1 MLQHLHIQNY
11 ALISRLDMDFEG
23 GFSVLT
29 GETGAGK
36 SIILGALNLVMGGRA
51 DTKAITDGEDKC
63 IIEAEFDE
71 CIVRRELYSNGKSRS
86 FVDDSVVTL
95 AELKTLAARLI
106 DIHSQHANLLLENDD
121 FQLSIVDAMAGNT
134 AERETY
140 TACYEAYL
148 ETQKALRDL
157 QALARR
163 TQADADYIAFRY
175 KTLDDARLTEGE
187 MAELEEEQF
196 RLSHAEEIRGALD
209 TAVNTL
215 NGEEGSVLDLLRMC
229 NLSTAAPE
237 LQERLDSAEIELRD
251 IANEANRLA
260 ERTEFDPER
269 LTQVEERLS
278 LLNDL
283 LRKYNATDEAELIQI
298 RDDLQRQ
305 NDQIGSFDIDIAR
318 LQKEL
323 DAKTKD
329 LTKAAIALHKTREA
343 VRKPISKQLV
353 DDLTRLGIAHA
364 QIDIAITNTDDFTPL
379 GKDDVQFMFAAN
391 LNQSLRRVSEVASG
405 GEISRIMLCIKA
417 LIASKNGL
425 PTIIFDEIDTGVS
438 GEIASQM
445 GNIMQQMAQ
454 SRQIIAITHLPQ
466 IAAKGDTQY
475 LVYKA
480 DTDTR
485 TETHIRRLTEEER
498 VNQIATMLSGKH
510 PTPAAMENARQLL
523 ACTIQ

>member
-1 MLQHLHIQNY
+1 MQVRVL
-11 ALISRLDMDFEG
+11 S
-23 GFSVLT
+23 SVR
-29 GETGAGK
+29 
-36 SIILGALNLVMGGRA
+36 SILLWGGRA
-51 DTKAITDGEDKC
+51 DTKVITDGEDKC

-86 FVDDSVVTL
+86 FVDDSVVTA

-187 MAELEEEQF
+187 MAEPEEEQF

-209 TAVNTL
+209 TAVNAL

-269 LTQVEERLS
+269 LAQVEERLS

-364 QIDIAITNTDDFTPL
+364 QMNIAITNTDDFTPL

-405 GEISRIMLCIKA
+405 VRLAGLCYV
-417 LIASKNGL
+417 SK
-425 PTIIFDEIDTGVS
+425 P
-438 GEIASQM
+438 
-445 GNIMQQMAQ
+445 
-454 SRQIIAITHLPQ
+454 
-466 IAAKGDTQY
+466 
-475 LVYKA
+475 
-480 DTDTR
+480 
-485 TETHIRRLTEEER
+485 
-498 VNQIATMLSGKH
+498 
-510 PTPAAMENARQLL
+510 
-523 ACTIQ
+523 

>member
-1 MLQHLHIQNY
+1 
-11 ALISRLDMDFEG
+11 
-23 GFSVLT
+23 
-29 GETGAGK
+29 
-36 SIILGALNLVMGGRA
+36 
-51 DTKAITDGEDKC
+51 
-63 IIEAEFDE
+63 
-71 CIVRRELYSNGKSRS
+71 
-86 FVDDSVVTL
+86 
-95 AELKTLAARLI
+95 
-106 DIHSQHANLLLENDD
+106 
-121 FQLSIVDAMAGNT
+121 
-134 AERETY
+134 
-140 TACYEAYL
+140 
-148 ETQKALRDL
+148 
-157 QALARR
+157 
-163 TQADADYIAFRY
+163 
-175 KTLDDARLTEGE
+175 

-209 TAVNTL
+209 TAVNAL

-269 LTQVEERLS
+269 LAQVEERLS

-329 LTKAAIALHKTREA
+329 LGKAAVALRKTREA
-343 VRKPISKQLV
+343 VRKPISEQLV
-353 DDLTRLGIAHA
+353 NDLTRLGIAHA
-364 QIDIAITNTDDFTPL
+364 QIDIALTDTDDFTPT

-485 TETHIRRLTEEER
+485 TETHIRRLTNEER

-523 ACTIQ
+523 TCTIQ

>member
-1 MLQHLHIQNY
+1 
-11 ALISRLDMDFEG
+11 
-23 GFSVLT
+23 
-29 GETGAGK
+29 
-36 SIILGALNLVMGGRA
+36 
-51 DTKAITDGEDKC
+51 
-63 IIEAEFDE
+63 
-71 CIVRRELYSNGKSRS
+71 
-86 FVDDSVVTL
+86 
-95 AELKTLAARLI
+95 
-106 DIHSQHANLLLENDD
+106 
-121 FQLSIVDAMAGNT
+121 MAGNT

-140 TACYEAYL
+140 TTCYEAYL

-175 KTLDDARLTEGE
+175 KTLDEARLTEGE

-209 TAVNTL
+209 TAVNAL

-269 LTQVEERLS
+269 LAQVEERLS

>member
-51 DTKAITDGEDKC
+51 NTKAITDGEDKC

-175 KTLDDARLTEGE
+175 KTLDDASLTEGE

-209 TAVNTL
+209 TAVNAL

-269 LTQVEERLS
+269 LTQVE
-278 LLNDL
+278 
-283 LRKYNATDEAELIQI
+283 
-298 RDDLQRQ
+298 QRY
-305 NDQIGSFDIDIAR
+305 G
-318 LQKEL
+318 
-323 DAKTKD
+323 
-329 LTKAAIALHKTREA
+329 
-343 VRKPISKQLV
+343 
-353 DDLTRLGIAHA
+353 
-364 QIDIAITNTDDFTPL
+364 
-379 GKDDVQFMFAAN
+379 
-391 LNQSLRRVSEVASG
+391 
-405 GEISRIMLCIKA
+405 
-417 LIASKNGL
+417 
-425 PTIIFDEIDTGVS
+425 
-438 GEIASQM
+438 
-445 GNIMQQMAQ
+445 
-454 SRQIIAITHLPQ
+454 
-466 IAAKGDTQY
+466 
-475 LVYKA
+475 
-480 DTDTR
+480 
-485 TETHIRRLTEEER
+485 
-498 VNQIATMLSGKH
+498 
-510 PTPAAMENARQLL
+510 
-523 ACTIQ
+523 